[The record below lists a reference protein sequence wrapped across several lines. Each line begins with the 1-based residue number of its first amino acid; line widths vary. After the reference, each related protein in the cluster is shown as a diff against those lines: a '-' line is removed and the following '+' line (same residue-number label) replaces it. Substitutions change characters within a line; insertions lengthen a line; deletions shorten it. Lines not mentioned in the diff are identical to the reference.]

1 MEAAIVSLRAYGY
14 VHAGCLLMLA
24 SVISSPQ
31 PHPRTRLLAQHSR
44 PQARH
49 SAREMCQARPRRRI
63 SLVMA
68 ARRAPMAWATWR
80 SPLARWSSPR
90 RRAAGWDCL
99 LVVISSSSLA
109 LPIWLGPSAGRP
121 TQATSRA
128 SQPARLPRTAGRRR
142 SARAMFQMRPRTG
155 GGGGPVPQAP
165 PPTASPRRRVG
176 ESVILQGWAGDPK
189 RRSAPLP
196 GLTAEAEPGSA
207 RLGLRWRF
215 RAWLTS
221 FGPSGLHRRTLFAPG
236 LCSCGAGRDGRVL
249 QSQWFAP
256 TM

>member
-1 MEAAIVSLRAYGY
+1 MD
-14 VHAGCLLMLA
+14 
-24 SVISSPQ
+24 
-31 PHPRTRLLAQHSR
+31 
-44 PQARH
+44 
-49 SAREMCQARPRRRI
+49 
-63 SLVMA
+63 
-68 ARRAPMAWATWR
+68 WATWR

-90 RRAAGWDCL
+90 RRAAGCDRL
-99 LVVISSSSLA
+99 PAVISCSSLA
-109 LPIWLGPSAGRP
+109 LSIWLGPSAGRP

-142 SARAMFQMRPRTG
+142 SARPMFQMPPRTG

-165 PPTASPRRRVG
+165 PPTASPRRRVAG
-176 ESVILQGWAGDPK
+176 AVILQGWAANPK
-189 RRSAPLP
+189 RRAAPLP
-196 GLTAEAEPGSA
+196 GLTAEAEPRSA
-207 RLGLRWRF
+207 RLGLGWRF